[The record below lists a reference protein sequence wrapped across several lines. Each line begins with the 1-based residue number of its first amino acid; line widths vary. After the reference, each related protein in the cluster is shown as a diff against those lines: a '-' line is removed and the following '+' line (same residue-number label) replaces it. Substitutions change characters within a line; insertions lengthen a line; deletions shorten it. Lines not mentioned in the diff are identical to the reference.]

1 MAALLDQIRQLHSD
15 LRFLV
20 EKDPEQEVQ
29 GTTVLTLSAVLEEAQ
44 SSLPVDSTLGD
55 QIFALISPESI
66 EAREPIRVADLLLV
80 VGQLLAVLEHEESL
94 KPNGRIS
101 VARGRLDQRR
111 GPQYPR

>member
-1 MAALLDQIRQLHSD
+1 MAALVDQIRQLHSD

-66 EAREPIRVADLLLV
+66 EAREPIRVADLIEGPIKVKCLY
-80 VGQLLAVLEHEESL
+80 
-94 KPNGRIS
+94 GRD
-101 VARGRLDQRR
+101 RLGIQWRCF
-111 GPQYPR
+111 